1 MLDVWPGRLS
11 AMYRQEF
18 EYSID
23 AMELVMLA
31 APPTW
36 RARAAGLGPFGRRLR
51 HLPGIF
57 PGMIS
62 HPSPEAVVSELG
74 DKVTDAIVRAVAV
87 ARDQFEL
94 YRQQHPAWAAENA
107 ARTIA
112 GMIHDWMWA
121 ELKQQLDLL
130 PHVNMVDKDPRREIA
145 VQVQSPD
152 RLSYLMRIKL
162 HHLDG
167 RTSSYQTQ
175 TVIDFELQGRSQTFP
190 GWDEVRLEA
199 GYEWDKDAR
208 TMGAPVI
215 SLRDGRNNVV
225 WVHELPDQAAPSQ
238 AGGGTMMSPPS
249 KPGPTAPVVE
259 VLGRE
264 ADDKP
269 VTDET

>member
-1 MLDVWPGRLS
+1 
-11 AMYRQEF
+11 MYRQEF
-18 EYSID
+18 EHVID
-23 AMELVMLA
+23 TMEIVMLA
-31 APPTW
+31 VRPVW
-36 RARAAGLGPFGRRLR
+36 RPLAAESDASGRRL
-51 HLPGIF
+51 HQPPGIF

-74 DKVTDAIVRAVAV
+74 DKVVDAIVQAVAV
-87 ARDQFEL
+87 AKVQFEL

-112 GMIHDWMWA
+112 DMIHDWMWA

-130 PHVNMVDKDPRREIA
+130 SHVNLVDKDPRREIG

-175 TVIDFELQGRSQTFP
+175 TVIDFELQGQTPTFP
-190 GWDEVRLEA
+190 GWSEVRLEA
-199 GYEWDKDAR
+199 GYEWDKNTR

-215 SLRDGRNNVV
+215 SLRNGRNKII
-225 WVHELPDQAAPSQ
+225 WVHPLPDQSAPPQ
-238 AGGGTMMSPPS
+238 VDGTIVTHPS

-259 VLGRE
+259 VLGHE
-264 ADDKP
+264 ANDEP